1 MAKDEHKEAMV
12 YTTDLMAKP
21 PSMSSFSEGKEGSRA
36 PLVKGPEG
44 FLVAHFGDLVKTTE
58 FPNVVLETLTKRAGL
73 GEGEKVAKKKKE
85 KLGKVAKEKKAPTKK
100 TKKVAKKKEAKKT
113 PTKAAKEE
121 VKEDESPEKEEDK
134 EKSALFGPMYYKNSH
149 FIGIRAKTGKKN
161 QVMSFGGKS
170 FLASKT
176 KGQMVEMGRK
186 ICLFLEEG
194 RSFEEAKATAS
205 AMLAS

>member
-21 PSMSSFSEGKEGSRA
+21 PSMSSFSEGKEDSRA
-36 PLVKGPEG
+36 PLVKGPDG
-44 FLVAHFGDLVKTTE
+44 FLVAQFGDLVRTTE

-73 GEGEKVAKKKKE
+73 GEGEKVAKKKE
-85 KLGKVAKEKKAPTKK
+85 KPDKVAKKKKAPTKK
-100 TKKVAKKKEAKKT
+100 KKKGAKKKEAKKT
-113 PTKAAKEE
+113 PTKAAKDE

-194 RSFEEAKATAS
+194 RSFEEAKVTAS
-205 AMLAS
+205 AMLAR